1 MVDLWEYECEGAI
14 FYAFKLFSNDSNPI
28 IITLNDHHIAKPAV
42 TRSNLIKP
50 CRIEKCHIKDLPL
63 GIYSFCMSYSL
74 CILMVSNRHDVIM
87 FVSRLLLMVFTTFDN
102 RDP

>member
-14 FYAFKLFSNDSNPI
+14 FYAFKIFSTVI
-28 IITLNDHHIAKPAV
+28 TLIITLNDHHGAKA
-42 TRSNLIKP
+42 TRNKT
-50 CRIEKCHIKDLPL
+50 RISSDNVELK
-63 GIYSFCMSYSL
+63 SFISKTCLKVFIVCACLYSL

-87 FVSRLLLMVFTTFDN
+87 FVTRILLMVFTTFDN